1 MKNYLP
7 KLSKIFIV
15 SFFILGFAL
24 LGVKV
29 ISAQQTTD
37 NKEAQ
42 TITAIPPRLGDEGSL
57 KLKPGE
63 TTQIE
68 LRVRNSSNSPITINS
83 EAIDFIVGEDGTT
96 PVPLDNLD
104 TSDSRWSLS
113 TWLTIAPQEQI
124 LEPNQTTG
132 LAVVITIPEDAL
144 PGGHYAMVAHTPA
157 TSGNLDNSGS
167 ATGVNQRVGTLL
179 YVIVDGPINEAAF
192 IRDFNFTDFLEF
204 GPVPFSFAV
213 ENESDVHIRPQMNI
227 DIYNLFGK
235 KVSSIQPGTKN
246 IFPYESRS
254 FSGEWEQIW
263 GTGPY
268 TAKLTMSFGQQGAV
282 VIARTSF
289 WLLPVKLLIAIITLI
304 GVLIIAGISIRR
316 HIIHRKTDQAARIQ
330 ELESQVNELRD
341 NSPTPPEQPQG

>member
-1 MKNYLP
+1 MMATP
-7 KLSKIFIV
+7 IFAQEV
-15 SFFILGFAL
+15 SSDD
-24 LGVKV
+24 V
-29 ISAQQTTD
+29 S
-37 NKEAQ
+37 
-42 TITAIPPRLGDEGSL
+42 ITAIPPRLGEDNTL
-57 KLKPGE
+57 KLQPGE
-63 TTQIE
+63 KTQIE
-68 LRVRNSSNSPITINS
+68 VRARNSSNHPITIKS
-83 EAIDFIVGEDGTT
+83 SALDFIVGEDGVT
-96 PVPLDNLD
+96 PVPYEGKVSENN
-104 TSDSRWSLS
+104 RWSLAS
-113 TWLTIAPQEQI
+113 WLTVAPGQQT
-124 LEPNQTTG
+124 LQPNESG
-132 LAVVITIPEDAL
+132 IVSVVIEVPEDAL
-144 PGGHYAMVAHTPA
+144 PGGHYAMVVHQPNT
-157 TSGNLDNSGS
+157 GGLDGEAGSGS
-167 ATGVNQRVGTLL
+167 GVNQRVGTLL